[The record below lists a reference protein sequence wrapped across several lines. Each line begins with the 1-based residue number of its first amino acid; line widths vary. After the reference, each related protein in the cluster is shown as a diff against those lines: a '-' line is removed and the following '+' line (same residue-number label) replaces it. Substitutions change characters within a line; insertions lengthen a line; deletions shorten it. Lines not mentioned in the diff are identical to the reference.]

1 MLEPRKLTK
10 QRQFSE
16 LATEKC
22 CESLIQCASLESL
35 EIERCIYMK
44 PHQVIDLIHL
54 LPKLKKL
61 FFTPKWVRDLG
72 MWKTIY
78 ELMSEI
84 IEFGNDFLHI
94 YYKICDYNTSHFMMM
109 YDTAPDWAAQDVIV
123 DSDSNSSGTL
133 VYSSESDIS
142 VSISDCS
149 TQVYMSDRCVSD

>member
-1 MLEPRKLTK
+1 
-10 QRQFSE
+10 
-16 LATEKC
+16 
-22 CESLIQCASLESL
+22 
-35 EIERCIYMK
+35 MK

-149 TQVYMSDRCVSD
+149 NQVYMSDTCVSDSDF